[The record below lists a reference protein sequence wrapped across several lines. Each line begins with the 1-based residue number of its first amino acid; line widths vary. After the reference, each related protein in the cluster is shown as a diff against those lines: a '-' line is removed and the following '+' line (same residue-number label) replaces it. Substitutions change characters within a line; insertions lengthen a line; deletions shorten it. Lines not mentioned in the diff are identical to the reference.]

1 MNRPAFRER
10 YPALS
15 ATIGGEFGDSAADD
29 DEAIAHNFAAEFPP
43 EERARYL
50 GALLAEAHL
59 LMDNID
65 EHWEAMA
72 KEANR
77 RLYTRDAA
85 RGWLVRITIAW
96 QEELTRLRDG
106 GSQQPS

>member
-1 MNRPAFRER
+1 MNRPTFREGYR
-10 YPALS
+10 DLAS
-15 ATIGGEFGDSAADD
+15 TIGAEFGDSPAHD
-29 DEAIAHNFAAEFPP
+29 DESLARKLASEFPA

-50 GALLAEAHL
+50 EALLADAHR
-59 LMDNID
+59 LMKNID

-85 RGWLVRITIAW
+85 RDWLMRIMTAW
-96 QEELTRLRDG
+96 QEELTRLRG
-106 GSQQPS
+106 GPTSKA